1 MRIKIGTRGSVLAL
15 WQAHW
20 VKDRLEAEVKGIK
33 CEIVIIKTAGDR
45 FTGMS
50 LFQQPD
56 KGFFTKDIEED
67 LLCKTIDIAVHSAK
81 DLPTEIPGDLVIG
94 AVPFREMSNDV
105 LITGAGEKGVLKDLQ
120 SGAKIGTS
128 SLRRKAQLLYLRRDF
143 RIVDLRGN
151 LDTRIKKLL
160 EKELDGIIVAY
171 AGVKRLDY
179 EKRVSEIIEHEVML
193 PAAGQGAL
201 ALEVRRDDSNIMEV
215 VKTLNHKES
224 MVSVNSERSFLK
236 RLRAGCRAP
245 VGAYSYIKEGTI
257 KIAGM
262 IAAVD
267 GTCVVKK
274 RMQGKSDDAERIGIK
289 LAEELLKSGGAE
301 ILGGIEM
308 RRV

>member
-20 VKDRLEAEVKGIK
+20 VKNRLETGIKGIK

-45 FTGMS
+45 FTGMA

-56 KGFFTKDIEED
+56 KGFFTKDIEEN

-81 DLPTEIPGDLVIG
+81 DLPTEIPGELVIG

-105 LITGAGEKGVLKDLQ
+105 LITGGRETLKDLQ

-128 SLRRKAQLLYLRRDF
+128 SLRRKAQLLNFRGDF

-160 EKELDGIIVAY
+160 SEELDGIIVAY
-171 AGVKRLDY
+171 AGVKRLGY
-179 EKRVSEIIEHEVML
+179 ENRISEIIEHEVML

-201 ALEVRRDDSNIMEV
+201 ALEVRREDPEIMEA
-215 VKTLNHKES
+215 VKALNDNDS
-224 MVSVNSERSFLK
+224 MISVNAERSFLK
-236 RLRAGCRAP
+236 KLRAGCRAP
-245 VGAYSYIKEGTI
+245 VGAYSYIKENTI

-262 IAAVD
+262 IAPID
-267 GTCVVKK
+267 GTCIVKK
-274 RMQGKSDDAERIGIK
+274 RIQGKSEDAERIGIM

-301 ILGGIEM
+301 ILDKIEM
-308 RRV
+308 RRI

>member
-20 VKDRLEAEVKGIK
+20 VKDRLETADKDIR

-45 FTGMS
+45 FTDMA

-105 LITGAGEKGVLKDLQ
+105 LITGEKGALKNLQ

-128 SLRRKAQLLYLRRDF
+128 SLRRKAQLLYFRRDF

-151 LDTRIKKLL
+151 LDTRMKKLL
-160 EKELDGIIVAY
+160 KKELDGIIVAY
-171 AGVKRLDY
+171 AGVKRLDC
-179 EKRVSEIIEHEVML
+179 EKRISEIIEHEVML

-201 ALEVRRDDSNIMEV
+201 ALEVRRDDPDIMEA
-215 VKTLNHKES
+215 VKILNHNES
-224 MVSVNSERSFLK
+224 MVSVNAERSFLK

-262 IAAVD
+262 IAAID
-267 GTCVVKK
+267 GTCIVKK
-274 RMQGKSDDAERIGIK
+274 RMQGKSEDSERIGIM

-301 ILGGIEM
+301 ILDGIEM
-308 RRV
+308 RRI